1 MQITQEK
8 QMRFNELAQSADDD
22 NYNKWDIDDTRR
34 PRLTL
39 RHLNKMRN
47 MREMA
52 RLEHK
57 EKVIDYKKMYGSSEN
72 DIE

>member
-1 MQITQEK
+1 
-8 QMRFNELAQSADDD
+8 MRFNELARNSEEDRSG
-22 NYNKWDIDDTRR
+22 KWEVDDTRR

-52 RLEHK
+52 KLEHQK
-57 EKVIDYKKMYGSSEN
+57 QVEQYKTQYGSAGQE
-72 DIE
+72 